1 MPDTSKIVFDS
12 RIPTDKL
19 LGSYDSFLVS
29 SNSTPNSTVTTTS
42 VHVTNIPETTFV
54 VGIFSIDNGATWQG
68 MEAEVDHS
76 DNQGAITVYA
86 QSIAGQVEIVAKNR
100 RDFGAPAGAFVFT
113 VLYKVMLLAKSDT
126 SNVTPQPIGSNV
138 YFDSRKNYQK
148 IALDDYQT
156 VTGSNTTT
164 VFTHGLGYEPR
175 VRVFYETGGVLRIR
189 GGITTSRTD
198 ITPTTVSVFMNGS
211 ITNTKIYVRV
221 YYDA

>member
-1 MPDTSKIVFDS
+1 MGDTSKIVFDS

-54 VGIFSIDNGATWQG
+54 VGIFSVDGGTTWQG

-86 QSIAGQVEIVAKNR
+86 QSKSGSVEIVASNSR
-100 RDFGAPAGAFVFT
+100 SFSAPAGAFVFT
-113 VLYKVMLLAKSDT
+113 VLYKVMLLAKPDT
-126 SNVTPQPIGSNV
+126 GNVTPQPIGSNV

-148 IALDDYQT
+148 IAVDTY
-156 VTGSNTTT
+156 VTISGTNVSTSFSHN
-164 VFTHGLGYEPR
+164 LGYIPR
-175 VRVFYETGGVLRIR
+175 VRIFYETGGVLRIR

-198 ITPTTVSVFMNGS
+198 ITTTQVTVSMSGTYS
-211 ITNTKIYVRV
+211 NTKLYARIY
-221 YYDA
+221 YNA